1 MLQDLRSKLAGTDP
15 LMSQPEPVSNGP
27 ALGAARVGAELR
39 VARLRR
45 GWALPEIAA
54 RLRIR
59 LVHLEAIED
68 GRVAD
73 LPGSAYAVG
82 FVRTYAGALGL
93 DAGEV
98 ARRFRA
104 EAQEVNRRTELAFPA
119 PVPERGVPAGAV
131 VLLGVLLAAGTY
143 AGWYRFSGDART
155 PSEQVP
161 PVPDRLAAMTER
173 PGPPSNPSPQVAS
186 VMPSPG
192 VASAPPSVPVI
203 NAAPAPVDP
212 QPAPVIAAAAPSTP
226 TMAAAATLPLLDS
239 RPENRIMLRVKADS
253 WIQVRERQG
262 QVLLNRVLRNGETWP
277 VPPGS
282 QLLLTTGN
290 AGGTELLVDG
300 EATPTLGGAGAV
312 RRDVLLD
319 AEALKAVRPTPATS
333 TARPQAQ

>member
-1 MLQDLRSKLAGTDP
+1 MLHDRKSNLAGADP
-15 LMSQPEPVSNGP
+15 LMTPVEPGSNEPG
-27 ALGAARVGAELR
+27 LGAARVGSELR

-45 GWALPEIAA
+45 GWALPEVAA

-59 LVHLEAIED
+59 LVHLEAIEE

-73 LPGSAYAVG
+73 LPGNAYAVG

-104 EAQEVNRRTELAFPA
+104 EAQQVNRRTELAFPA

-161 PVPDRLAAMTER
+161 PVPARLAALTER

-186 VMPSPG
+186 VMPPPG
-192 VASAPPSVPVI
+192 AASAPPSAPAIVVAP
-203 NAAPAPVDP
+203 PAPVEP
-212 QPAPVIAAAAPSTP
+212 VPAPIATPAPISTP
-226 TMAAAATLPLLDS
+226 TMAAAATLPPSPPD
-239 RPENRIMLRVKADS
+239 NRIMLRVKADS

-262 QVLLNRVLRNGETWP
+262 QVLLNRVLRSGETWP

-300 EATPTLGGAGAV
+300 EATPALGGAGAV
-312 RRDVLLD
+312 RRDVPLD
-319 AEALKAVRPTPATS
+319 ADAIKAGRLAAAASTP
-333 TARPQAQ
+333 RPQAQ